1 MGKILSVQAV
11 KKLKPGTDV
20 LIVRDSTGEAGRLWI
35 VKSGNK
41 KLLKGI
47 LMEYEIKE
55 RRGWH
60 YELPEQE
67 KAREEG

>member
-20 LIVRDSTGEAGRLWI
+20 LIVKDSTGEAGRLWI

-47 LMEYEIKE
+47 MAEHEIKE
-55 RRGWH
+55 RPGWH
-60 YELPEQE
+60 YEL
-67 KAREEG
+67 AEETK

>member
-20 LIVRDSTGEAGRLWI
+20 LIVRESTGEAGRMWI

-41 KLLKGI
+41 KLLKGMGI
-47 LMEYEIKE
+47 FATYEIKE
-55 RRGWH
+55 RPGWH
-60 YELPEQE
+60 YELPEQ
-67 KAREEG
+67 

>member
-1 MGKILSVQAV
+1 MANKIISTQAV

-20 LIVRDSTGEAGRLWI
+20 LIVKESTGETGRMWI

-47 LMEYEIKE
+47 MAEHEIKE
-55 RRGWH
+55 RPGWH
-60 YELPEQE
+60 YEL
-67 KAREEG
+67 AEEVK